1 MKKIILTALAIATLQ
16 FAQAQTQ
23 AMSNAQP
30 AVKKE
35 APTPEQIAERQSNR
49 LQKVLTL
56 TDEQKQRVYA
66 AIAKRATTVQ
76 QLRSTNASDNNAL
89 KASIKPVNDQ
99 FIKDVDATLTP
110 EQKKKWD
117 EFRVEEEKKR
127 EARMNE
133 KNNATTQPTTGDK
146 K

>member
-30 AVKKE
+30 AIKKE

-76 QLRSTNASDNNAL
+76 QLKKDNKTTL
-89 KASIKPVNDQ
+89 KASIKPVNEQ
-99 FIKDVDATLTP
+99 FVKDVNATLTP
-110 EQKKKWD
+110 EQQKKWD
-117 EFRVEEEKKR
+117 SVRMEEEKKQ

-133 KNNATTQPTTGDK
+133 KNNAAKPASTEGGNK
-146 K
+146 

>member
-16 FAQAQTQ
+16 FAQAQSQ

-30 AVKKE
+30 VVKKE
-35 APTPEQIAERQSNR
+35 VPTPEQIAERQSNH

-76 QLRSTNASDNNAL
+76 QLRDKNAKVTQAEI
-89 KASIKPVNDQ
+89 APVKEQ
-99 FIKDVDATLTP
+99 AIKDINTILTP
-110 EQKKKWD
+110 EQQKKW
-117 EFRVEEEKKR
+117 EEYRIQEEKKR

-133 KNNATTQPTTGDK
+133 KNNATAQPATGDK

>member
-23 AMSNAQP
+23 AASNAQP
-30 AVKKE
+30 VKKD
-35 APTPEQIAERQSNR
+35 APTPDQMAERQSNR

-56 TDEQKQRVYA
+56 TDEQKQRVYT

-89 KASIKPVNDQ
+89 KASIKPVNEQ
-99 FIKDVDATLTP
+99 FIKDVNATLTP
-110 EQKKKWD
+110 EQQKKWD
-117 EFRVEEEKKR
+117 EFRVQEQQKK
-127 EARMNE
+127 EARMKE
-133 KNNATTQPTTGDK
+133 KNNATTQPATGSQK
-146 K
+146 

>member
-16 FAQAQTQ
+16 FAQAQSQ

-30 AVKKE
+30 VVKKE
-35 APTPEQIAERQSNR
+35 VPTPEQIAERQSNR

-76 QLRSTNASDNNAL
+76 QLRDKNAKVTQAEI
-89 KASIKPVNDQ
+89 APVKEQ
-99 FIKDVDATLTP
+99 AIKDINTILTP
-110 EQKKKWD
+110 EQQKKW
-117 EFRVEEEKKR
+117 EEYRIQEEKKR

-133 KNNATTQPTTGDK
+133 KNNATAQPATGDK

>member
-30 AVKKE
+30 VVKKE
-35 APTPEQIAERQSNR
+35 APTPEQVAERQSNR

-66 AIAKRATTVQ
+66 AIAKRTTTVQ
-76 QLRSTNASDNNAL
+76 QLKKENRTNL

-99 FIKDVDATLTP
+99 FVKDVNATLTP
-110 EQKKKWD
+110 EQQKKWD
-117 EFRVEEEKKR
+117 DFRAQEEKKH
-127 EARMNE
+127 EERMKE
-133 KNNATTQPTTGDK
+133 KNNAAKPAPTEGGNK
-146 K
+146 